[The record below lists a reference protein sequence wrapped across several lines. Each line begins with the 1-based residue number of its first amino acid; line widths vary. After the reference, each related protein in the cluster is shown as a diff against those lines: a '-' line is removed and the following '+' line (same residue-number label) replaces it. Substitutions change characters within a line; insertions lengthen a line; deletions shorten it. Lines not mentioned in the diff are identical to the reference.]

1 VGAGNSFGVPGE
13 RASTLLRRPVVL
25 RGIRLGEIEN
35 LLLDA
40 VEPRVLGFDVLC
52 GDGANRF
59 LPFGVVR
66 TRAEAI
72 EIDSSLTLLDAPEL
86 EFYRQ
91 RCRSLAAAPELG
103 DAIVDADGALVTPLS
118 AAC

>member
-1 VGAGNSFGVPGE
+1 
-13 RASTLLRRPVVL
+13 VVL

-40 VEPRVLGFDVLC
+40 EEPRVLGFDVLC

-59 LPFGVVR
+59 LPFGAAR
-66 TRAEAI
+66 MRSGAI
-72 EIDSSLTLLDAPEL
+72 ETDSSLTLLEPREL
-86 EFYRQ
+86 EFYR
-91 RCRSLAAAPELG
+91 RRGRSLAAAPELG
-103 DAIVDADGALVTPLS
+103 DAIVGSDGALVTPLS